1 MCWTKW
7 ILMVFALSSSQDLVS
22 SNSLFQA
29 WGLVVPICQII
40 LFRLSNRANRV
51 HAQVWGVELE
61 PRASNLCHHFS
72 SRYFPIK
79 FPQLYWFWVVRM
91 LLCQWKMVN
100 MVGNLIRLDCWPV
113 MVQSFVVFIFH
124 HASFF
129 SWHGGKWKWSDVYLV
144 MILRFFR
151 EDGCTVTQLV
161 ATCLKLRRCQG
172 LLEVWS
178 RLMIWEASLWEMRP
192 YHRPPKLGLWLLP
205 LQMLILSSKER
216 YVPVWCQLLLHS
228 Q

>member
-29 WGLVVPICQII
+29 WGLVVPICQIT
-40 LFRLSNRANRV
+40 LFQLSNRANRV

-61 PRASNLCHHFS
+61 PRASNLCHHFN

-79 FPQLYWFWVVRM
+79 FPQLNWFWVVRM

-100 MVGNLIRLDCWPV
+100 MVGNLIHLDCWPV
-113 MVQSFVVFIFH
+113 MAQSFVLIFH

-129 SWHGGKWKWSDVYLV
+129 SWHLHRCAVWWMGTVLAIVPWGEVKVKW
-144 MILRFFR
+144 
-151 EDGCTVTQLV
+151 C
-161 ATCLKLRRCQG
+161 
-172 LLEVWS
+172 
-178 RLMIWEASLWEMRP
+178 
-192 YHRPPKLGLWLLP
+192 
-205 LQMLILSSKER
+205 ILSWFSDSSARTDVSLPNWSQHAWSSGDARGCWRYDSGIWYGRLPCER
-216 YVPVWCQLLLHS
+216 YSLITGRPNWDSDFCPCKC
-228 Q
+228 